1 MHPVL
6 CLAVIIVLDISIGFA
21 HFHTLFVTIV
31 NAAVVKFQC
40 LSYYYLPR
48 LIMRIMGKSFIG
60 YLVIQKLNEFCFV
73 LLMSNMVCI
82 RDLFTPYNLYST
94 FDQTDTH
101 HSFAQG

>member
-21 HFHTLFVTIV
+21 NFHNLFVTIV

-48 LIMRIMGKSFIG
+48 LIMSIMGKSLVG

-73 LLMSNMVCI
+73 LLMSNMVCV
-82 RDLFTPYNLYST
+82 RDLLTTYNLFSP